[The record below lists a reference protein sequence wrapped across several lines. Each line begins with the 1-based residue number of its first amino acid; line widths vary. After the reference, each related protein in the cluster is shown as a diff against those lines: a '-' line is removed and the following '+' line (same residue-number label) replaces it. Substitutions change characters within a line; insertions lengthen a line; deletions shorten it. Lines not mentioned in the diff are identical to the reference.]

1 MAEVKSKTQGSRPRS
16 RTQKIQDLG
25 YTFQGQIL
33 LRPRTGLLEA
43 KAKDTARKCS
53 PKKRSTLKM
62 FANFPQTSGN
72 LKRTKK
78 KRSSPTNSQIFHKI
92 RASIFLQVLWRVP
105 RRNNI
110 AHDIGTFS
118 TGQKIVLSS
127 SQGLAGF
134 EAKAKDF
141 TFEA

>member
-1 MAEVKSKTQGSRPRS
+1 MTKKSSSAAATATEKVAALVAPAGEQPAVPIT
-16 RTQKIQDLG
+16 
-25 YTFQGQIL
+25 
-33 LRPRTGLLEA
+33 
-43 KAKDTARKCS
+43 AKDTARKCF
-53 PKKRSTLKM
+53 PKKRSSLKM
-62 FANFPQTSGN
+62 FASFPQTSGN
-72 LKRTKK
+72 LKKNKK
-78 KRSSPTNSQIFHKI
+78 KGFRPQIHKFSTKLV
-92 RASIFLQVLWRVP
+92 RQKLFLQVLLRAP

-127 SQGLAGF
+127 SRGLAGF

>member
-43 KAKDTARKCS
+43 KAKDTAQKKKTVFQ
-53 PKKRSTLKM
+53 KKRSTLKM
-62 FANFPQTSGN
+62 FASFPQTSGN
-72 LKRTKK
+72 LKKNKK
-78 KRSSPTNSQIFHKI
+78 KGFRPQIHKI
-92 RASIFLQVLWRVP
+92 STKFVRQKLFLQVLLRAP

-118 TGQKIVLSS
+118 TGQKIV
-127 SQGLAGF
+127 QVF
-134 EAKAKDF
+134 EPR
-141 TFEA
+141 TCRVRGQS